1 MKGVQNFLLFINDN
15 WTTILVCI
23 GIIVGLIEKTKSYF
37 SKSKEE
43 RIDIAKKQIQETI
56 LEMITNAEIDFSDWN
71 KSGEIKRS
79 QVIKQIFAEYPILS
93 KVVNQNEIIEFID
106 DAIKQSLKTL
116 REVVK
121 ENAENENLI

>member
-1 MKGVQNFLLFINDN
+1 MKGVQNFLLFLNDN

-23 GIIVGLIEKTKSYF
+23 GIIVGLVEKTKSYF

-79 QVIKQIFAEYPILS
+79 QVIKQIFAEYPVLS
-93 KVVNQNEIIEFID
+93 KVAN
-106 DAIKQSLKTL
+106 
-116 REVVK
+116 
-121 ENAENENLI
+121 

>member
-1 MKGVQNFLLFINDN
+1 MKGVQNFLLFLNDN

-23 GIIVGLIEKTKSYF
+23 GIIVGLVEKTKSYF

-79 QVIKQIFAEYPILS
+79 QVIKQIFAEYPVLS
-93 KVVNQNEIIEFID
+93 KVANQSEIIEFID
-106 DAIKQSLKTL
+106 NAIKQSLKTL

-121 ENAENENLI
+121 ENEDNEN

>member
-1 MKGVQNFLLFINDN
+1 MKGIQNFLLFLNDN

-23 GIIVGLIEKTKSYF
+23 GIIVGLIEKTKSYLL
-37 SKSKEE
+37 KSKEE

-79 QVIKQIFAEYPILS
+79 QVIKQIFTDYPVLS
-93 KVVNQNEIIEFID
+93 KIANQNEIIEFID

-121 ENAENENLI
+121 ENADSEN

>member
-1 MKGVQNFLLFINDN
+1 MKGVQNFLLFLNDN

-23 GIIVGLIEKTKSYF
+23 GIIVGLVEKTKSYF

-79 QVIKQIFAEYPILS
+79 QVIKQIFAEYPVLS
-93 KVVNQNEIIEFID
+93 KVSNQSEIIEFID
-106 DAIKQSLKTL
+106 NAIKQSLKTL

-121 ENAENENLI
+121 ENEDNEN